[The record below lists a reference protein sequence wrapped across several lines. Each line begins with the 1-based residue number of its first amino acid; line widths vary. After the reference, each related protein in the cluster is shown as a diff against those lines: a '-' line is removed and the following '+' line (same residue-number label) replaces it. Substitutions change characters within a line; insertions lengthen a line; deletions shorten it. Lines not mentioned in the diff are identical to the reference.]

1 MLCNFIKF
9 NLYFILFPRICLLSL
24 IFFLIFVHYFNL
36 LISALI
42 AVLRLS
48 EGSYGP
54 KEGVNV
60 NGRYAHLLS
69 IAPSEGRAEVDQ
81 LEMRRDKVLAGMQD
95 GARR

>member
-1 MLCNFIKF
+1 MLFSCV
-9 NLYFILFPRICLLSL
+9 LLIHSSKL
-24 IFFLIFVHYFNL
+24 FLIIV
-36 LISALI
+36 I

-81 LEMRRDKVLAGMQD
+81 LEMRRDKVFIKKNL
-95 GARR
+95 

>member
-1 MLCNFIKF
+1 L
-9 NLYFILFPRICLLSL
+9 LLLS
-24 IFFLIFVHYFNL
+24 FVL
-36 LISALI
+36 LIYFSKLLI
-42 AVLRLS
+42 LIVTAVLRLS

-81 LEMRRDKVLAGMQD
+81 LEMRRDKVLTGMQD

>member
-1 MLCNFIKF
+1 MSTFMFTILV
-9 NLYFILFPRICLLSL
+9 LFPCI
-24 IFFLIFVHYFNL
+24 L
-36 LISALI
+36 LIHYSKVFLFTVI

-81 LEMRRDKVLAGMQD
+81 LEMRRDKVLTGMQD
-95 GARR
+95 GARRYLL